1 MDIREFSE
9 HFNLTAEQRDFVIKY
24 GYNEVA
30 DRLNDVPGSLNESSI
45 RREADKL
52 HSKLDVE
59 NLLAAA
65 DEIINDRYSLAFY
78 NFTCYY
84 WWERQETML
93 YGNKLPLWEQRPV
106 TADRVGIYNLLAAL
120 AGFQA
125 VERSYA
131 QLGLPPEVAQDTIQ
145 YITGAVQ
152 EYAAGHDGK
161 CGVGWNKLQWMRF
174 YVDGKLFR
182 IGRFEYMVQD
192 PMNYLP
198 AAYRRNSDGRVVAL
212 CREGWK
218 LTREGLIPYNSD
230 PASAVYKV
238 AHIRRQDNTVS
249 GIPLNPAGFAEVD
262 REITLDLTEY
272 SPVWSNW
279 DLVPG
284 IHIPGGGKMTP
295 EACRESLQKAVKFFK
310 RYFKREVAGFSCFSW
325 IFNTQFEEV
334 LPESNLAEFMRQLYL
349 VPFTPVGVEGLAFV
363 FGKSTSGDWSDYPRD
378 NSLRRAFHQIRESGQ
393 RLRGGAMFVEA
404 RGIENF
410 GQQIY
415 RQDYKEF

>member
-198 AAYRRNSDGRVVAL
+198 AAFL
-212 CREGWK
+212 
-218 LTREGLIPYNSD
+218 L
-230 PASAVYKV
+230 
-238 AHIRRQDNTVS
+238 
-249 GIPLNPAGFAEVD
+249 
-262 REITLDLTEY
+262 
-272 SPVWSNW
+272 
-279 DLVPG
+279 
-284 IHIPGGGKMTP
+284 
-295 EACRESLQKAVKFFK
+295 
-310 RYFKREVAGFSCFSW
+310 FSS
-325 IFNTQFEEV
+325 
-334 LPESNLAEFMRQLYL
+334 
-349 VPFTPVGVEGLAFV
+349 
-363 FGKSTSGDWSDYPRD
+363 
-378 NSLRRAFHQIRESGQ
+378 
-393 RLRGGAMFVEA
+393 
-404 RGIENF
+404 
-410 GQQIY
+410 
-415 RQDYKEF
+415 